1 MIDVA
6 VVGAGV
12 SGLATAFE
20 LRRRGYGV
28 TVLERQARPGGNAV
42 SERIGGFLME
52 HGPSTMAAESEAARN
67 LSLRLGLEPGRCDL
81 GDGVRRR
88 YLVGDGALCGI
99 PVDPFGFLRAD
110 YLSLGAR
117 LRLVAE
123 FAVPRGHDGREES
136 VAEFCA
142 RRFGREF
149 VDRVVDPLIGGVYAG
164 RADRLS
170 ASAAFP
176 RLVEL
181 ERECGS
187 ITFGMLRARW
197 RGRRMPGSRLFSWA
211 DGIGALPRALAG
223 RLGEV
228 VRTGVAVRR
237 VRPVPGGYRIDAGA
251 AGTFAARAV
260 VVATQ
265 PHVAAR
271 LLEGVDAAAAD
282 AAAGIAAPPLAV
294 AFLGY
299 RRQDIDHPL
308 DGLGFLVPRAEGRAI
323 TGAQFCSTMFP
334 GRAPAGHVAIAG
346 YFGGDRAPEL
356 AEIPEPELIQ
366 LARAEYR
373 DLLGAKG
380 EPVVAR
386 VRHWPR
392 GLPQYSLGHQTRTAN
407 LLGLGDRMP
416 GAFVTGN
423 YLAGPSVA
431 ACLQLAMQAADS
443 VDGYLR
449 DAPIPATSRN
459 KESRRPTARRRL

>member
-6 VVGAGV
+6 VIGGGV
-12 SGLATAFE
+12 SGLAAAYE
-20 LRRRGYGV
+20 LRCRGYGV

-42 SERIGGFLME
+42 SERFGGFLME
-52 HGPSTMAAESEAARN
+52 HGPSTMASESESARD
-67 LSLRLGLEPGRCDL
+67 LSRRLGLEAGRRDL

-88 YLVGDGALCGI
+88 YLVGGGALQGI

-117 LRLVAE
+117 LRLVTE
-123 FAVPRGHDGREES
+123 FAVPRGPAGREET

-149 VDRVVDPLIGGVYAG
+149 VDRVIDPLIGGIYAG

-170 ASAAFP
+170 AAAAFP
-176 RLVEL
+176 RLVAL

-197 RGRRMPGSRLFSWA
+197 RGGRMPGSRLFSWA
-211 DGIGALPRALAG
+211 DGIGALPRALAA
-223 RLGEV
+223 RLGEA

-237 VRPVPGGYRIDAGA
+237 VRPVPGGYRIDAGP
-251 AGTFAARAV
+251 AGSFTARAV

-282 AAAGIAAPPLAV
+282 AAGGIAAPPLAV

-299 RRQDIDHPL
+299 RRQDVGHPL
-308 DGLGFLVPRAEGRAI
+308 DGLGFLVPRAEGRSI

-356 AEIPEPELIQ
+356 ALTPGPELID

-392 GLPQYSLGHQTRTAN
+392 GLPQYGLGHGERVAALASLGER
-407 LLGLGDRMP
+407 RP
-416 GAFVTGN
+416 GAYVTGN

-431 ACLQLAMQAADS
+431 VCLGQALETAAEVDRHLAQVPETSPIFAMPPGQA
-443 VDGYLR
+443 
-449 DAPIPATSRN
+449 
-459 KESRRPTARRRL
+459 